1 MKEMSEKYESAAA
14 AGAGCAAAGCS
25 LYLGIIALIFFI
37 LAIGAIVY
45 TFATGQGGL
54 Y

>member
-1 MKEMSEKYESAAA
+1 MSDKYEKAEMAAA
-14 AGAGCAAAGCS
+14 AGSSCAAAGCF

-37 LAIGAIVY
+37 LAIGALVY